1 MIAAEPAWKPQINRT
16 EPRAGSFG
24 RRPAVKGAVRA
35 LNIVGGVA
43 VAAVACVFVGLVAAF
58 SGCVGNETSGICVD
72 NAGLVPVLEWA
83 IFLTAVI
90 APLAGGI
97 VAFIRREALWLLAG
111 TVTAGAMFYL
121 MVELANGQTGLLN

>member
-1 MIAAEPAWKPQINRT
+1 MIATEPAWKPQINRS
-16 EPRAGSFG
+16 EPPAGSIG
-24 RRPAVKGAVRA
+24 ERPAVKSAVRA

-43 VAAVACVFVGLVAAF
+43 VAAVAFVFVGLVAAL
-58 SGCVGNETSGICVD
+58 SGCVGDESTGICVD
-72 NAGLVPVLEWA
+72 HAGLVPVLEWA

-97 VAFIRREALWLLAG
+97 VAFIRREVLWLLAG
-111 TVTAGAMFYL
+111 TVTAGAMFYF